1 MRLLSCRQV
10 ADLTSLSVSHIRR
23 LSREG
28 KFPEPI
34 TVSESRVAW
43 TDQSVMM
50 WIESK
55 LGESKNG

>member
-43 TDQSVMM
+43 TDEAITI
-50 WIESK
+50 WIQSK
-55 LGESKNG
+55 LGETKNG